1 MKIIITFCI
10 CFLLAA
16 SAFGQVSLRIA
27 DGTTLDVAGAMEI
40 VLKGNW
46 ENDGTFSPGEGIVTF
61 NGSADQSIAGSSA
74 ENYFNMALEKSTGAL
89 TLETDI
95 IIHNSLILNAGQ
107 IFTGNHTLQLGDSSE
122 AVLLNNGGSI
132 SGNLLRYINNISG
145 PRVFPVSSGIY
156 NRPLTIDFTV
166 PPNTGGII
174 NVTHIDPG
182 GFSAAIPQLDD
193 NGYPL
198 DRRSAMYWEIS
209 MEGISGGE
217 YDLSVD
223 GAGQPG
229 IIRSNYLR
237 ILHSTDGNTFNL
249 VGNHQ
254 AGDSSIARRSGISGS
269 IADRFYLGGHP
280 LDNPLEE
287 SIAFTHSFAA
297 GWNLIGLPLLFAD
310 AAHQTLYP
318 SAVEGSLMGFTNGDY
333 TTVDTL
339 RPGEGYF
346 LEFIQPASTPLQGY
360 AYSDLTIDLEA
371 DWNLISAGTRN
382 VFVGDIIDPS
392 SIIIPGTIYGF
403 DGAYYP
409 TNMLEP
415 GQAYWIRAN
424 TPGQVTLPA
433 QPTAVADAP
442 QRIATSRLN
451 LDQFTS
457 LQIADARGR
466 NQTLYLNVDLAEATA
481 PPEISST
488 ESRAALLPEAAAS
501 FAAEQNSSSVG
512 ERSRSS
518 TDSPESN
525 ARQER
530 LESTAREQSKKVA
543 GETSENSTP
552 QKETAPGN
560 IENFKL
566 PPTPPIALSGLDARF
581 ADNLNFS
588 ESDEAVIHIQASDY
602 PLTIDVA
609 NLAGLLDD
617 AAAQSQSDGDR
628 TDHPE
633 ALPEQA
639 AYRYVITEYSA
650 GQKGVAHNL
659 DETASVQ
666 INNPQVKTLRIS
678 KKAIVPTSF
687 AVSQNYPN
695 PFNPRTEIRY
705 SIPREGKVEIIVYN
719 ALGQKVKT
727 LVSRI
732 KKAGSYQTVWDGTN
746 AAGQAVASGV
756 YMYRVTSGK
765 NKAARKMILL
775 R

>member
-1 MKIIITFCI
+1 MKTMIAFWAFL
-10 CFLLAA
+10 FLLLP
-16 SAFGQVSLRIA
+16 AFGQVSLRIA

-46 ENDGTFSPGEGIVTF
+46 ENEGTFSPGEGMVTF
-61 NGSADQSIAGSSA
+61 SGISDQSISSSNV
-74 ENYFNMALEKSTGAL
+74 ENFYGMTLEKSGGTL
-89 TLETDI
+89 TLATDI
-95 IIHNSLILNAGQ
+95 IIQNSLILNAGQ
-107 IFTGNHTLQLGDSSE
+107 ILTGNNTLQLGDSSE
-122 AVLLNNGGSI
+122 AVLLNNGGSV

-145 PRVFPVSSGIY
+145 ARVFPLSSGIY
-156 NRPLTIDFTV
+156 DRPLTIDFTV

-174 NVTHIDPG
+174 NVTHVDPG
-182 GFSAAIPQLDD
+182 GFFATIPQLDD
-193 NGYPL
+193 IGYPL
-198 DRRSAMYWEIS
+198 DRRSEMYWEIS

-223 GAGQPG
+223 GTGQPG
-229 IIRSNYLR
+229 IIRSDRLR
-237 ILHSTDGNTFNL
+237 IVHSTDGATFNL
-249 VGNHQ
+249 VGDHQ
-254 AGDSSIARRSGISGS
+254 TGDGSIARRSGISGN

-280 LDNPLEE
+280 LDNPLSE
-287 SIAFTHSFAA
+287 SIAFTQSFAA

-318 SAVEGSLMGFTNGDY
+318 SAVEGSLMGFANGDY

-346 LEFIQPASTPLQGY
+346 LEFIQPASAPLEGY

-371 DWNLISAGTRN
+371 DWNLISPGTRN
-382 VFVGDIIDPS
+382 VFVEDIIDPAG
-392 SIIIPGTIYGF
+392 IIIPGTIYGF

-424 TPGQVTLPA
+424 AAGQVTLPA
-433 QPTAVADAP
+433 QPIAGADAP
-442 QRIATSRLN
+442 QGVATSRLN

-466 NQTLYLNVDLAEATA
+466 SQTLYLNVDLAAATA
-481 PPEISST
+481 TPAISST
-488 ESRAALLPEAAAS
+488 ESRTAPLTEAASS
-501 FAAEQNSSSVG
+501 FGTESNTSFVG
-512 ERSRSS
+512 ERSRST
-518 TDSPESN
+518 TDTPESN
-525 ARQER
+525 TRDQ
-530 LESTAREQSKKVA
+530 LTESTAREQSTKIA
-543 GETSENSTP
+543 NESSDSSTP
-552 QKETAPGN
+552 QKKNAADN
-560 IENFKL
+560 IESFKL
-566 PPTPPIALSGLDARF
+566 PPTPPVALSGLDARF

-588 ESDEAVIHIQASDY
+588 EADEAVIHIQASDY

-617 AAAQSQSDGDR
+617 AAAQSQPDGDR
-628 TDHPE
+628 ADHPE
-633 ALPEQA
+633 QA
-639 AYRYVITEYSA
+639 SYRYVITEYSA
-650 GQKGVAHNL
+650 GQKGTAHNL
-659 DETASVQ
+659 DESASVQ
-666 INNPQVKTLRIS
+666 INNPQVRALRIS
-678 KKAIVPTSF
+678 KEAIVPTSF
-687 AVSQNYPN
+687 AVLQNYPN

-705 SIPREGKVEIIVYN
+705 SIAREGKVEIIVYN

-727 LVSRI
+727 LVSRT
-732 KKAGSYQTVWDGTN
+732 KKAGSYRTVWDGTN

>member
-1 MKIIITFCI
+1 MKIIITFWI
-10 CFLLAA
+10 CLFLAL

-27 DGTTLDVAGAMEI
+27 NGTTLDVSGAMEI

-46 ENDGTFSPGEGIVTF
+46 ENDGIFSPGEGMITF
-61 NGSADQSIAGSSA
+61 NGINDQSISSSSV
-74 ENYFNMALEKSTGAL
+74 ENFYGMTLEKPTGTL

-95 IIHNSLILNAGQ
+95 IIHHSLVLNAGQ
-107 IFTGNHTLQLGDSSE
+107 ILTGNSALQLGDSSE

-132 SGNLLRYINNISG
+132 NGNLRRYINNING

-174 NVTHIDPG
+174 NVTHVDPG
-182 GFSAAIPQLDD
+182 GFSAAIPVLDD
-193 NGYPL
+193 NGYAV

-209 MEGISGGE
+209 MESISGGE
-217 YDLSVD
+217 YDLNVD

-229 IIRSNYLR
+229 IIHSNHLR
-237 ILHSTDGNTFNL
+237 ILHSTAGNTFDL

-254 AGDSSIARRSGISGS
+254 AGDGTIARRSGISGN
-269 IADRFYLGGHP
+269 IANRFYLGGHP
-280 LDNPLEE
+280 LDNPLQE
-287 SIAFTHSFAA
+287 SIAFTHSFTA
-297 GWNLIGLPLLFAD
+297 GWNLVGLPLLFAN
-310 AAHQTLYP
+310 ASQQTLYP
-318 SAVEGSLMGFTNGDY
+318 SAVEGSLLGFANGDY

-346 LEFIQPASTPLQGY
+346 LEFVQSASTPLQGY
-360 AYSDLTIDLEA
+360 AFSDLTIDLEA
-371 DWNLISAGTRN
+371 DWNLISAGTWT
-382 VFVGDIIDPS
+382 VFAEDIIDLDG
-392 SIIIPGTIYGF
+392 IIIPGTIYGF

-409 TNMLEP
+409 TNMLLP
-415 GQAYWIRAN
+415 GQAYWIRTNAA
-424 TPGQVTLPA
+424 GQITLPA
-433 QPTAVADAP
+433 QPTAGADAP
-442 QRIATSRLN
+442 QRIAAGRLN

-466 NQTLYLNVDLAEATA
+466 SQTLYLNVDLAEATA
-481 PPEISST
+481 TPEVSLA
-488 ESRAALLPEAAAS
+488 ENRAAPLPEAAS
-501 FAAEQNSSSVG
+501 SDETRQNLPSVG
-512 ERSRSS
+512 EQSRARI
-518 TDSPESN
+518 DAPQSN
-525 ARQER
+525 ARQQ
-530 LESTAREQSKKVA
+530 LAESTNREESTKIA
-543 GETSENSTP
+543 EERSNSSTP
-552 QKETAPGN
+552 QEKTTYNN

-617 AAAQSQSDGDR
+617 AAAQSQPDGDR
-628 TDHPE
+628 ADPPE
-633 ALPEQA
+633 ASPEQA

-650 GQKGVAHNL
+650 GQKGAAHNL

-678 KKAIVPTSF
+678 KKAIVPAAF

-732 KKAGSYQTVWDGTN
+732 KKAGSYRTVWDGTN
-746 AAGQAVASGV
+746 AAGQAVASGI